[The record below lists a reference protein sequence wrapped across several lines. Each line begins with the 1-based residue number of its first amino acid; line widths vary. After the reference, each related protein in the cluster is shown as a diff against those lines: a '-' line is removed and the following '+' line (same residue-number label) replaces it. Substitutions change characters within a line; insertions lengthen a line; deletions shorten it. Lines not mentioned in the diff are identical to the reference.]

1 MQDLNGNILDSL
13 KYKSSEELA
22 ETLKSSLFEESA
34 SASQQMKDLQEMFND
49 EQFKDMN
56 VPKIDT
62 SKRNSVKEDI
72 KEQKTHDHNKIK
84 AAIFDAIFNN
94 ELQMY
99 FDEHKHIMPSRERKR
114 LKAILIKKISK
125 GDIYINKVGKLIIRK
140 GKNK

>member
-1 MQDLNGNILDSL
+1 MQDLNGNIFDSL

-22 ETLKSSLFEESA
+22 ETLKSSLSEESA

-49 EQFKDMN
+49 EKFNDMN
-56 VPKIDT
+56 VPKVDT

-72 KEQKTHDHNKIK
+72 KEQKVHEQNKMK
-84 AAIFDAIFNN
+84 AAIFDTVFNN
-94 ELQMY
+94 ELQLY
-99 FDEHKHIMPSRERKR
+99 FDEYKHIMPSTERRR

>member
-1 MQDLNGNILDSL
+1 MQDLNGNIFDSL

-22 ETLKSSLFEESA
+22 ETLKSSLSEESA

-49 EQFKDMN
+49 EKFNDMN
-56 VPKIDT
+56 VPKVDT

-72 KEQKTHDHNKIK
+72 KEQKVHEQNKMK
-84 AAIFDAIFNN
+84 AAIFDTVFNN
-94 ELQMY
+94 ELQLY
-99 FDEHKHIMPSRERKR
+99 FDEHKHIMPSTERRR

>member
-13 KYKSSEELA
+13 RYKSSEELV
-22 ETLKSSLFEESA
+22 ETLKSSLSEESA
-34 SASQQMKDLQEMFND
+34 SASQQMKDLQEMFNG
-49 EQFKDMN
+49 EQFNDMN

-72 KEQKTHDHNKIK
+72 KEQKAHEQNKMK
-84 AAIFDAIFNN
+84 AAIFDTVFNN
-94 ELQMY
+94 ELQLY
-99 FDEHKHIMPSRERKR
+99 FDEHKHIMPSKERKR

>member
-1 MQDLNGNILDSL
+1 MQDLNGNIFDSL
-13 KYKSSEELA
+13 QYKSSEELA
-22 ETLKSSLFEESA
+22 ETLKSSLSEESA

-49 EQFKDMN
+49 EKFNDMN
-56 VPKIDT
+56 VPKVDT

-72 KEQKTHDHNKIK
+72 KEQKVHEQNKMK
-84 AAIFDAIFNN
+84 AAIFDTVFNN

-99 FDEHKHIMPSRERKR
+99 FDEHKHIMPSTERRR

>member
-1 MQDLNGNILDSL
+1 MQDLNGNIFDSL
-13 KYKSSEELA
+13 SYKSSEELA
-22 ETLKSSLFEESA
+22 ATLKSSLLEESA

-49 EQFKDMN
+49 EQFNDMN

-72 KEQKTHDHNKIK
+72 KEQKAHEQNKMK
-84 AAIFDAIFNN
+84 AAIFDTVFNN
-94 ELQMY
+94 ELQLY
-99 FDEHKHIMPSRERKR
+99 FDEHKHIMPSKERKQ